1 MQFKHWGK
9 LLLYI
14 IIITTLQSLWKTAY
28 DGKNNAFLGMI
39 IAGPVR
45 FVLRSFV
52 SLVIFGIS
60 VVFLRWI
67 KENQIIKWYAKLYV
81 LFEIIALSFGFVRY
95 FIFDHILILNA
106 YAAAITLAMSPF
118 CAILAYTSYYLKKNS
133 TTESI

>member
-14 IIITTLQSLWKTAY
+14 IIVTTLQSLWGTAY
-28 DGKNNAFLGMI
+28 DGKNNAFLGLEI
-39 IAGPVR
+39 SGPLR
-45 FVLRSFV
+45 FALRSVV
-52 SLVIFGIS
+52 SLFIFGIT
-60 VVFLRWI
+60 VVFLKWI
-67 KENQIIKWYAKLYV
+67 QENKVINWYAKLYV
-81 LFEIIALSFGFVRY
+81 LFELIALTFGSVRF

-133 TTESI
+133 NTESK